1 MVEISC
7 GCCKFFKTI
16 DGIARCS
23 LKRPEFFGYLA
34 NDDSPPHC
42 DLHEDQEIDD
52 EEPIEKMET
61 TTDILKDCV
70 CIAYDHIGIE
80 GLELFVR
87 VRDGQVIALYQGGHK
102 YVFKALSLDR
112 MVETM
117 LQFIGRGH
125 IHFPIP
131 SKDLG
136 EWQVTIKEGV
146 GLGFSN
152 KGWSLNGKGIRKKD
166 KIIAALKA

>member
-1 MVEISC
+1 MENSC
-7 GCCKFFKTI
+7 GSCINFKVI
-16 DGIARCS
+16 DGIARCA

-34 NDDSPPHC
+34 NDDSPILC
-42 DLHEDQEIDD
+42 DLHEDQELDS

-102 YVFKALSLDR
+102 YNFKPISLERLVDY
-112 MVETM
+112 M
-117 LQFIGRGH
+117 QHFIGNGH

-166 KIIAALKA
+166 KIIAALNA